1 MKRILIVKKIDTG
14 TLKMIRDYAPGGNG
28 EKFYLV
34 FGNPG
39 VYNLHSLDALGFKEQ
54 RLPVHDEQYRD
65 NFLREYI
72 DLIGSIGKE
81 NNNLEWWATDIASK
95 NRFTS
100 RIPELLSHFLDI
112 VKTVRSKQ
120 FEIMVIVNPDWTIV
134 SSLKKACLKD
144 QIDCIVGSGFVG
156 GKFLCCMAARLR
168 NSASIIYNFWKISI
182 RAIYCRVTLGKK
194 TESAINESES
204 YYVVK
209 TFIYNNSFSKGH
221 NYRDAFFG
229 KLPDILS
236 KNKKVL
242 IFASVLGRYRYC
254 LQEIKKSNSLRI
266 IPVEYFITFLDLIS
280 AFKTFILSGVVIS
293 DKYMLGCE
301 VTGIIRNELDR
312 TWNGIQYY
320 QLLHYWALKRLL
332 SRVRVDT
339 FLLTYENNPWEKMCI
354 AALRQVSPDTFII
367 GYQHTIVSHA
377 SANMF
382 PSRYENGVMPL
393 PDKILTV
400 GEATKKIMER
410 YGNFE
415 EGFVRASCGL
425 RFEYLFDMGRLTRK
439 NTGNI
444 LIGLEGIKEVYK
456 MVGYVLKELGGK
468 QKYKVRI
475 RTHPVLL
482 WEYFQRSHGFDL
494 TKYPNFHLSTG
505 GPLKEDLEWA
515 DTVIYWGSTIG
526 VEALNIGRPV
536 IHYNIGSIFNYD
548 PLFESSDFKWVV
560 SESVSLAAIL
570 EKINSLDDE
579 EFTSG
584 WKKAKIYLNNYF
596 YPITEE
602 NLAEFAKNDLKIA
615 LSRRNSC
622 VVANGVR

>member
-1 MKRILIVKKIDTG
+1 MKRVVVVKKIDKN
-14 TLKMIRDYAPGGNG
+14 TLRLIREYIPTSNDEKM
-28 EKFYLV
+28 YLV

-39 VYNLHSLDALGFKEQ
+39 VGNLHSLDMLGFKEQ
-54 RLPVHDEQYRD
+54 RLPAHDEQYRD

-72 DLIGSIGKE
+72 DFIGSVGKE
-81 NNNLEWWATDIASK
+81 NNSLEWWSTDIASK

-112 VKTVRSKQ
+112 VETVRSKQ
-120 FEIMVIVNPDWTIV
+120 FDIMVVVNPDWIIV

-144 QIDCIVGSGFVG
+144 QIDCIVSSSFVG
-156 GKFLCCMAARLR
+156 EKFLCCMTTRLR
-168 NSASIIYNFWKISI
+168 NLASVIYNFGKISI
-182 RAIYCRVTLGKK
+182 RSIYCRVTLRKK
-194 TESAINESES
+194 TESVINESES

-242 IFASVLGRYRYC
+242 IFACVLEKYRYC
-254 LQEIKKSNSLRI
+254 LQEIKKCNSFRI
-266 IPVEYFITFLDLIS
+266 IPVECFITFWDLIS
-280 AFKTFILSGVVIS
+280 AFKTFILSMVVIS

-301 VTGIIRNELDR
+301 VADIIRNELDR

-320 QLLHYWALKRLL
+320 QLLHYWVLKRLL

-354 AALRQVSPDTFII
+354 VALRQVSPNTFII

-382 PSRYENGVMPL
+382 PSRYENGIMPL

-400 GEATKKIMER
+400 GDANKNIMQR
-410 YGNFE
+410 YGNF
-415 EGFVRASCGL
+415 GDVLIRASCGL
-425 RFEYLFDMGRLTRK
+425 RFEYLFDAGRLARK
-439 NTGNI
+439 NNGNI
-444 LIGLEGIKEVYK
+444 LLALEGIKDANKLVA
-456 MVGYVLKELGGK
+456 YVIRELGGDS
-468 QKYKVRI
+468 KYRVRI
-475 RTHPVLL
+475 RTHPTFP
-482 WEYFQRSHGFDL
+482 WQYFQSRYGFDL
-494 TKYPNFHLSTG
+494 AKYPNFHLSSG
-505 GPLKEDLEWA
+505 GSVRTDLEWA

-536 IHYNIGSIFNYD
+536 VHYSTGSILNYD

-560 SESVSLAAIL
+560 NESVSLAAIL

-584 WKKAKIYLNNYF
+584 WKKAKIYLDSYF
-596 YPITEE
+596 HPITEE
-602 NLAEFAKNDLKIA
+602 NLKEFMKDNSLIGAK
-615 LSRRNSC
+615 
-622 VVANGVR
+622 